1 MPPRRAQT
9 IQIFLPDGDPRGVR
23 IAEITSR
30 TVQAVQVPRGV
41 IERAAARPELR
52 QVGVYFLFGD
62 DADGGLPAVYV
73 GEAGDAWQR
82 LLQHHR
88 EKDFWTQAVVVTSKT
103 HRFDKGQSVWL
114 EWACTREA
122 ERIGRY
128 RVLNQASAREPHLTE
143 AVRADLVD
151 HVETLR
157 ALVATLGFPL
167 FEPVVVRYR
176 RPPAPGAVA
185 EPAAEAPSADA
196 LEAAAPPG
204 DPPDDSVEPGPT
216 ADDAGSDDALT
227 DGTVLFR
234 LRSARGADARGQPTA
249 DGFAVLAGSVVARST
264 TPSFDATPLARVR
277 ERLVADG
284 VLAWRGGRLWVA
296 RDHAFPTPSAAASV
310 VLGRTANGWRSWRT
324 AEGFTLDA
332 LRRRPSA

>member
-1 MPPRRAQT
+1 MSARRAQT

-23 IAEITSR
+23 IADITSR

-73 GEAGDAWQR
+73 GEAGDCWQR

-88 EKDFWTQAVVVTSKT
+88 EKDFWTQAVAVTSKT
-103 HRFDKGQSVWL
+103 HHFDKAQGVWL
-114 EWACTREA
+114 EWVCTREA

-128 RVLNQASAREPHLTE
+128 RVLNQASARAPHLTE
-143 AVRADLVD
+143 PVRADLAD

-167 FEPVVVRYR
+167 FEPVVVRYP
-176 RPPAPGAVA
+176 RPPLAGIVGEPSNDAPGD
-185 EPAAEAPSADA
+185 AP
-196 LEAAAPPG
+196 E
-204 DPPDDSVEPGPT
+204 
-216 ADDAGSDDALT
+216 ADDAEVDADAPDDALP
-227 DGTVLFR
+227 DGTVLYR
-234 LRSARGADARGQPTA
+234 LRSARGADARGQLTA

-277 ERLVADG
+277 ERLADGG

-296 RDHAFPTPSAAASV
+296 RDHVFATPSAAASV
-310 VLGRTANGWRSWRT
+310 VLGRTANGWRTWRT

-332 LRRRPSA
+332 LRKQPPE

>member
-1 MPPRRAQT
+1 MSARRAQT

-41 IERAAARPELR
+41 IERAATRPELR

-62 DADGGLPAVYV
+62 DAGGGLPMVYV
-73 GEAGDAWQR
+73 GEAGDGWQR

-103 HRFDKGQSVWL
+103 HHFDKGQGVWL
-114 EWACTREA
+114 EWICTREA

-128 RVLNQASAREPHLTE
+128 RVLNQASARAPHLTE
-143 AVRADLVD
+143 PVRADLAD
-151 HVETLR
+151 HFETLR

-167 FEPVVVRYR
+167 FEPVVARYP
-176 RPPAPGAVA
+176 RPPLAGIVA
-185 EPAAEAPSADA
+185 EPSAADPSGPPLESGDAPEAEDDPLDEASPDEA
-196 LEAAAPPG
+196 LPDEAMP
-204 DPPDDSVEPGPT
+204 
-216 ADDAGSDDALT
+216 
-227 DGTVLFR
+227 DGTVLYR
-234 LRSARGADARGQPTA
+234 LRSARGADARGQLTA

-264 TPSFDATPLARVR
+264 TPSFDATAWARVR

-296 RDHAFPTPSAAASV
+296 RDHVFATPSAAASV
-310 VLGRTANGWRSWRT
+310 VLGRTANGWRTWRT
-324 AEGFTLDA
+324 AEGFPLDA
-332 LRRRPSA
+332 LRRQPPA

>member
-41 IERAAARPELR
+41 LGRAAARPELR

-73 GEAGDAWQR
+73 GEAGDCWQR

-88 EKDFWTQAVVVTSKT
+88 EKDFWTQAVAVTSKT
-103 HRFDKGQSVWL
+103 HRFDKGQGVWL

-143 AVRADLVD
+143 AVRADLED
-151 HVETLR
+151 HVATLR

-167 FEPVVVRYR
+167 FEPVVTRYA
-176 RPPAPGAVA
+176 RPPATGGVA
-185 EPAAEAPSADA
+185 EPRASHHVEDVAADA
-196 LEAAAPPG
+196 TRNDTA
-204 DPPDDSVEPGPT
+204 DSDA
-216 ADDAGSDDALT
+216 ADDATGEGLP

-234 LRSARGADARGQPTA
+234 LRSARGADARGQLVA

-277 ERLVADG
+277 ERLAADG

-296 RDHAFPTPSAAASV
+296 RDHVFATPSAAASV
-310 VLGRTANGWRSWRT
+310 VLGRTANGWRTWRT

-332 LRRRPSA
+332 LRKQPPG